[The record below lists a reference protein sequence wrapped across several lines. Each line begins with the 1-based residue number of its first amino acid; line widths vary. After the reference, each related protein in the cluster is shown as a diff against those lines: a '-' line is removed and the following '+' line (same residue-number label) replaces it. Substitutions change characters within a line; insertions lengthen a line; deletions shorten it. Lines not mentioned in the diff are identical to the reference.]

1 MLYKIGLEDI
11 NASKMEEEALY
22 VGDSYWLAQK
32 NTSNFLEYKILREVL
47 YANDKKKIS
56 TEVILRK
63 RQIKVSR
70 NRKRHLVLSRHKTA
84 MDKI

>member
-1 MLYKIGLEDI
+1 
-11 NASKMEEEALY
+11 MEEEALY

-70 NRKRHLVLSRHKTA
+70 NR
-84 MDKI
+84 